1 MLAESKI
8 ELNLGLV
15 QTAYANG
22 SSTKY
27 ITKEL
32 VCYQKKIVFLFI
44 KYFFMKKGI
53 IFKNFFFSESTCC
66 LCSYWS
72 QTFTP

>member
-32 VCYQKKIVFLFI
+32 VCYQKKKLFSFLSN
-44 KYFFMKKGI
+44 
-53 IFKNFFFSESTCC
+53 IF
-66 LCSYWS
+66 L
-72 QTFTP
+72 

>member
-32 VCYQKKIVFLFI
+32 VCYQKKLFSFLSN
-44 KYFFMKKGI
+44 
-53 IFKNFFFSESTCC
+53 IF
-66 LCSYWS
+66 L
-72 QTFTP
+72 